1 MVFLKN
7 GDFLIFNF
15 YTKWINKKSFFEG
28 SKRKEGFFRPKKHG
42 LKKPPW
48 FLSKNGDFLIFSFYA
63 KWIKRKWFLKDLKE
77 KKPF

>member
-42 LKKPPW
+42 LKKPPKFLFFRKGW
-48 FLSKNGDFLIFSFYA
+48 FVVFVK
-63 KWIKRKWFLKDLKE
+63 KWRFFNL
-77 KKPF
+77 